1 MNFRKKSKYRLVIQE
16 RISGYSFED
25 KIRVDI
31 SPSLYNRIEL
41 KQRKHKKDEIIT
53 ITEFGKRCAKYI
65 RSVIF
70 D

>member
-1 MNFRKKSKYRLVIQE
+1 MNFRKKSEYRLIIQR
-16 RISGYSFED
+16 RISDYDFED
-25 KIRVDI
+25 KVRIVI

-53 ITEFGKRCAKYI
+53 ITEFGKRCARYI
-65 RSVIF
+65 RSVIN